1 MGNMG
6 AGPQL
11 LHSACPAPRGC
22 GSFLLGLQASS
33 ASGLGGE
40 LVQPRGPQP
49 AQDQD
54 QVLLELGGGH
64 SP

>member
-1 MGNMG
+1 MDTWELTS
-6 AGPQL
+6 AP
-11 LHSACPAPRGC
+11 SPACPCPRGC

-33 ASGLGGE
+33 VSGPGE
-40 LVQPRGPQP
+40 RAGTAQGPQP
-49 AQDQD
+49 TRDQD